1 MKSVMSDKTFT
12 KSSESMM
19 SVPIIKNAS
28 TVNMAYLYMLP
39 TSSYSVGFSPGFVT
53 EFMDFNMSTSSADL
67 SNSVTNIN
75 NKMVMDIIKMYREQ
89 LKNSSVQKSY
99 LNFPASGSNMV
110 KDILLATLPFCL
122 TDSTSLLSDK
132 MQTIKGVSW
141 VPGTSGNTLNDLVG
155 GVLYKDSDSPIKL
168 SFNNR
173 SDFNTSNISVP
184 SDGYFALNKNTNFC
198 HVVPA
203 YIQLG
208 GTSGITITCYLKV
221 YVVPRLI
228 KTNSGFTSNVF
239 VTAELYSAAL
249 VPAATLDAV
258 SSTYL
263 TINVAG

>member
-1 MKSVMSDKTFT
+1 MSNKTFT
-12 KSSESMM
+12 KSSESILI
-19 SVPIIKNAS
+19 VPIIKNAS
-28 TVNMAYLYMLP
+28 TVNTAYLNMLQ
-39 TSSYSVGFSPGFVT
+39 TSGYNVDFAPGFIT
-53 EFMDFNMSTSSADL
+53 EFMDFDMSTSSAYL

-75 NKMVMDIIKMYREQ
+75 NKMVLDIIKMYRAQ
-89 LKNSSVQKSY
+89 LKNSSLQKSY
-99 LNFPASGSNMV
+99 LNFPASGSNMST
-110 KDILLATLPFCL
+110 DILLATLPFCL
-122 TDSTSLLSDK
+122 TDSTGVSSDK

-141 VPGTSGNTLNDLVG
+141 VPGTAGNTLNDLVG
-155 GVLYKDSDSPIKL
+155 GVLYKDTDSPIAL

-173 SDFNTSNISVP
+173 SNFNTSNISVP

-208 GTSGITITCYLKV
+208 GTSGITIPCSLKV

-249 VPAATLDAV
+249 VSAATLDAV
-258 SSTYL
+258 SGTYL